1 MQEFY
6 CTFKQIE
13 KGRRKVLIPILLED
27 LNLDEVEELDQDHLA
42 VLRQYLRTYT
52 YMDARNYKCDIEK
65 LKKRI
70 IFEMPAVP
78 LSKMLIIRRD
88 EENNTND
95 NDQTPLLGVDVNY
108 TSTDEYES

>member
-1 MQEFY
+1 M
-6 CTFKQIE
+6 
-13 KGRRKVLIPILLED
+13 
-27 LNLDEVEELDQDHLA
+27 EELDQDHLA